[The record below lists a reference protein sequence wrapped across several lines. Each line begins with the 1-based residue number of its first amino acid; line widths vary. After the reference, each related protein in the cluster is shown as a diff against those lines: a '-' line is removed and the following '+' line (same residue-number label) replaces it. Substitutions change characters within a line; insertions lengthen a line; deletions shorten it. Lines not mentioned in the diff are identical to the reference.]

1 VNNLGSL
8 LNQYEKG
15 NTCTMNMG
23 FNCNVLRSGDEAKF
37 VLVVRYKKSKMHPCV
52 GIEALYRP
60 YGP

>member
-1 VNNLGSL
+1 
-8 LNQYEKG
+8 
-15 NTCTMNMG
+15 MNMG